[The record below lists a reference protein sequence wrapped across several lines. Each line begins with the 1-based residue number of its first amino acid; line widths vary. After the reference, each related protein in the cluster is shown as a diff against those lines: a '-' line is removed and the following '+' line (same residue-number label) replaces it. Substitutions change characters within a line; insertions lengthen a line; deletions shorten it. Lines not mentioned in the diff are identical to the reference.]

1 MATAQQHR
9 RFVSLSCL
17 LQLATAADKVQRAL
31 LQRQAGEAE
40 EVLPSAAAA
49 APRTACR
56 LWWTERQLPL
66 LAGDT
71 DTATFN
77 LQVTNRA
84 AATADG
90 NRFHPSAPGSY
101 ACTEVIG
108 PVACPATWLP
118 LPALADLPPRG
129 QR

>member
-1 MATAQQHR
+1 MATTQHR

-40 EVLPSAAAA
+40 ELLPSVAAA

-71 DTATFN
+71 DTATFA

-84 AATADG
+84 AVDG
-90 NRFHPSAPGSY
+90 KSLHQPAPCSNTCAEAVGPSCMHP
-101 ACTEVIG
+101 T
-108 PVACPATWLP
+108 
-118 LPALADLPPRG
+118 
-129 QR
+129 